1 MKKIRM
7 LPILALSAMG
17 IIFVMS
23 CSKESHSWTRA
34 TPSPTPPPCDTCA
47 GPAIASGKTVIVY
60 PQGSDWA
67 DRSNGRFECDLEPL
81 VKNMVSP
88 IDAYYIN
95 YLYVGSGRDAKRL
108 KNGIA
113 ISYDNGSLTWFGY
126 KLNFQAPNGQSPPE
140 SMALKLLMTHL

>member
-1 MKKIRM
+1 M

-23 CSKESHSWTRA
+23 CSKDAHSWSRSTA
-34 TPSPTPPPCDTCA
+34 SPTPSTCDTCA
-47 GPAIASGKTVIVY
+47 GSSIATGKTVIVY

-81 VKNMVSP
+81 LKNMVSP
-88 IDAYYIN
+88 IDSYYIN
-95 YLYVGSGRDAKRL
+95 YFYIGRWGRDAKRL
-108 KNGIA
+108 KSGIA

-126 KLNFQAPNGQSPPE
+126 KLNFQALNGQSPPE